1 MWIARLAAAALVV
14 AVFFA
19 PTARAQSPYPVTI
32 VDQMWHDDNRNRDV
46 PVRIRIPQARN
57 ANEKFPIIIF
67 SHALGGSREEG
78 ERWGEY
84 WAANGYYVV
93 HVQHR
98 GSDEELWKAAEDRIA
113 FLKNLSASANLSQ
126 LIDRVFDIQFVL
138 NEASIKSEFARAD
151 FTRVGMSGHSFG
163 AYTTQALVGQ
173 KVARR
178 MAPKLNDARIKAAIA
193 FSPSVRNRVDAE
205 SQFEDVTVPFMS
217 VTGTLDG
224 EESSITFSPDERT
237 RPFYALPPGQKYLLV
252 FKDGDHAVFAGRAQ
266 ALLDRKRA
274 PEAVEADARIV
285 RATQVLTLAFW
296 DAYLKGNANA
306 ERWLVTQSR
315 RMLGPRDRFE
325 RR

>member
-1 MWIARLAAAALVV
+1 MWISRIAAAALVA

-19 PTARAQSPYPVTI
+19 PIARAQTPYTVTI
-32 VDQMWHDDNRNRDV
+32 VDQMWHDDNRNRDI
-46 PVRIRIPQARN
+46 PLRIRVPQART
-57 ANEKFPIIIF
+57 ATEKFPVIVF
-67 SHALGGSREEG
+67 SHGLGGNREAG
-78 ERWGEY
+78 ERWGDY

-98 GSDEELWKAAEDRIA
+98 GSDEELWKAVEDRITI
-113 FLKNLSASANLSQ
+113 LKNLTAAANVSQ
-126 LIDRVFDIQFVL
+126 LIERVFDVQFVL
-138 NEASIKSEFARAD
+138 NEAPGHSEFAHAD
-151 FTRVGMSGHSFG
+151 FAHIGMSGHSFG

-178 MAPKLNDARIKAAIA
+178 MAPQLSDGRIKAAIA

-205 SQFEDVTVPFMS
+205 SQFEDVVVPFMS

-224 EESSITFSPDERT
+224 EESSIAFSPEERV
-237 RPFYALPPGQKYLLV
+237 RPFYASPPGQKYLLV

-266 ALLDRKRA
+266 PAREIKRL

-285 RATQVLTLAFW
+285 RATQVMTLAFW
-296 DAYLKGNANA
+296 DAYLKGNAAA

-315 RMLGPRDRFE
+315 RVLGPKDRFE